1 MNSFELW
8 KNEDMGMPEALINT
22 DSYTDAL
29 EKVLHNLG
37 YYIKEQKKPVISFDE
52 LLLVRS
58 EIDKDQIHSS

>member
-8 KNEDMGMPEALINT
+8 KNEDMGMPEAVINT
-22 DSYTDAL
+22 YSYTDAL
-29 EKVLHNLG
+29 EKVLYNLG

-58 EIDKDQIHSS
+58 EIARSVNNS